1 MLTNRRLDAARAGV
15 RASINV
21 VGGIAACAALIIV
34 AALSATAQR
43 ADSVRLYVLDGGT
56 LTIPDPTTFGVTLE
70 EVQGLTAMPVPAFL
84 VVHPSGTLL
93 WDTGLGDQL
102 IGRPSSERQRGTMG
116 QVVTKALKEQ
126 LTAIGH
132 PPGKISYL
140 GLSHMHFDHVG
151 NANDYS
157 GATWIVQKAERD
169 SVWGP
174 EPLPA
179 FASPASTA
187 AFARLKDSKTQE
199 LAGDHDVF
207 GDGSVIIKST
217 PGHTPGHQSLF
228 VKLPRTGAIV
238 LSGDLYHYQAERTL
252 KKMPAREA
260 AAGVTA
266 KSRAALEAF
275 ISASGAQL
283 WIQHDPATWA
293 TLKKAPAF
301 YD

>member
-1 MLTNRRLDAARAGV
+1 VRVFTRLVRRVAVCAG
-15 RASINV
+15 
-21 VGGIAACAALIIV
+21 LILA

-43 ADSVRLYVLDGGT
+43 EDSLRLYVLDGGT
-56 LTIPDPTTFGVTLE
+56 LTIPDPTTFGVTFE

-84 VVHPSGTLL
+84 VVHPRGTLL

-102 IGRPSSERQRGTMG
+102 IGRPSSETQKGTMG
-116 QVVTKALKEQ
+116 QVVTKAVKAQ
-126 LTAIGH
+126 LTGIGY
-132 PPGKISYL
+132 PPGKITYL

-179 FASPASTA
+179 FGSPASTA

-199 LAGDHDVF
+199 VAGDHDVF

-266 KSRAALEAF
+266 KSRTALEAF

-283 WIQHDPATWA
+283 WIQHDPATWT
-293 TLKKAPAF
+293 TLKKAPVF

>member
-1 MLTNRRLDAARAGV
+1 VCAG
-15 RASINV
+15 
-21 VGGIAACAALIIV
+21 LIIV
-34 AALSATAQR
+34 AAMSATAQR
-43 ADSVRLYVLDGGT
+43 GDSVRLYVLDGGT
-56 LTIPDPTTFGVTLE
+56 LTIADPTTFGVTLE

-84 VVHPSGTLL
+84 VVHPRGTLL

-102 IGRPSSERQRGTMG
+102 MGRPSSETQRGTMG
-116 QVVTKALKEQ
+116 QVVTKAVKEQ
-126 LTAIGH
+126 LTAIGY
-132 PPGKISYL
+132 PPGKITYL

-179 FASPASTA
+179 FANPASTA

-199 LAGDHDVF
+199 VAGDHDVF
-207 GDGSVIIKST
+207 GDGTVIVKST

-228 VKLPRTGAIV
+228 VKLPKTGAIV

-275 ISASGAQL
+275 ISTSGAQL
-283 WIQHDPATWA
+283 WIQHDPTTWA